1 MSDEAMV
8 TEHSDDQHGEEGQAG
23 GKVITVISC
32 HSEVLLRESLRS
44 CMIS

>member
-8 TEHSDDQHGEEGQAG
+8 TEHSDDQHGDEGQAG

-32 HSEVLLRESLRS
+32 YSQCGITQRVFK
-44 CMIS
+44 